1 MIRVR
6 PPAVQWPF
14 DLVRWALEETLRG
27 ALPPEEPEIL
37 RFLAGIG
44 WRFEQRLTP
53 GRALLLGDEARR
65 CFGAN
70 VRTATAIVREAQD
83 LALQARM
90 ERLVLPRMRA
100 DQLDAVVRVEGAPAT
115 PAVVLYP
122 HTANVDLLVAALA
135 WRAPGLVVFS
145 ARGLPPASVGAVG
158 AVRPT
163 RINSRLARSRAE
175 DDARLPIRWEA
186 DAAAL
191 AGWLAR
197 GHVVAAAFDDRAW
210 PTYVRVPFLGRE
222 ALLSAAPYALAR
234 DAGVPLHFAS
244 IRRERDKS
252 SRVVIGPPVVP
263 ELGAWLRDHAT
274 PFLRAYPGHYAG
286 WLAECRMRAN
296 LDDHPLFADYAPDAR
311 WLRWPVYEAP
321 LRAEAVSDH

>member
-6 PPAVQWPF
+6 PPAAQWPF
-14 DLVRWALEETLRG
+14 DLMRWALEETLRG
-27 ALPPEEPEIL
+27 ALSPEEPEIL

-53 GRALLLGDEARR
+53 GRALLLRDEARR

-90 ERLVLPRMRA
+90 ERLVLPRMRGEE
-100 DQLDAVVRVEGAPAT
+100 LDAVARVEGAPGVPGA
-115 PAVVLYP
+115 PGLVLYP
-122 HTANVDLLVAALA
+122 HGGNVDLLLAALA
-135 WRAPGLVVFS
+135 RRSPGLVVFS
-145 ARGLPPASVGAVG
+145 ARGLPPATLGGFG

-163 RINSRLARSRAE
+163 RINSRLARRRAE
-175 DDARLPIRWEA
+175 DDARLPIRWEP

-222 ALLSAAPYALAR
+222 ALLSPEPYALAR
-234 DAGVPLHFAS
+234 AVGVPLHFAT

-263 ELGAWLRDHAT
+263 ELAAWLVDHAT
-274 PFLRAYPGHYAG
+274 PFLRAYPGHYAS
-286 WLAECRMRAN
+286 WLAECRIRAG
-296 LDDHPLFADYAPDAR
+296 LDDHPLFTDYAADAR
-311 WLRWPVYEAP
+311 WLRWPKYAP
-321 LRAEAVSDH
+321 P

>member
-1 MIRVR
+1 MIHVR
-6 PPAVQWPF
+6 PPAFQWPR
-14 DLVRWALEETLRG
+14 DLVRLVLEETLRG

-37 RFLAGIG
+37 RFLAGVG
-44 WRFEQRLTP
+44 WRFEQRLAP
-53 GRALLLGDEARR
+53 ERARLTADEARR

-70 VRTATAIVREAQD
+70 VRTAGAIVREAQD

-90 ERLVLPRMRA
+90 ERLVLPRLSA
-100 DQLDAVVRVEGAPAT
+100 AQLDAVVRVEGTLTAPSL
-115 PAVVLYP
+115 VLYP
-122 HTANVDLLVAALA
+122 HAGNVDLLVAALA
-135 WRAPGLVVFS
+135 QRWPGLVVFS

-158 AVRPT
+158 AVGPT
-163 RINSRLARSRAE
+163 RLNSRLARRRNE

-186 DAAAL
+186 DASAL

-222 ALLSAAPYALAR
+222 ALLSPEPYALAR
-234 DAGVPLHFAS
+234 AAGVPLVEAT

-252 SRVVIGPPVVP
+252 SRVLLGEPATP
-263 ELGAWLRDHAT
+263 ELDAWLRDAAT
-274 PFLRAYPGHYAG
+274 PFLRAYPGHYAA

-296 LDDHPLFADYAPDAR
+296 LDDHPLFPDYATDAR
-311 WLRWPVYEAP
+311 WLRWPVYTPPSA
-321 LRAEAVSDH
+321 